1 MSSVRTRS
9 RWLAAIA
16 PGLTTGLMA
25 GLLALPLAAS
35 AQVYKWVDENG
46 VTHYTLERQEIPP
59 HLRQRLRPIA
69 PGALPPPGP
78 PEPTTRLS
86 SAPSTQTSAPVP
98 RPDHT
103 AEILSLEE
111 QIAADRETLKDLIS
125 QQRDA
130 GEFAQDPKV
139 QEIAERL
146 PRLQA
151 QLAELRRESG
161 P

>member
-16 PGLTTGLMA
+16 PGLATGLVA
-25 GLLALPLAAS
+25 GLLALPLMAS
-35 AQVYKWVDENG
+35 AKVYKWVDENG

-59 HLRQRLRPIA
+59 QLRQRLRSIA

-78 PEPTTRLS
+78 PAPGTPGS
-86 SAPSTQTSAPVP
+86 SLPSTTALP
-98 RPDHT
+98 RPDHSQ
-103 AEILSLEE
+103 EILSLEE
-111 QIAADRETLKDLIS
+111 QIEADRETLKDLIS
-125 QQRDA
+125 SQRDA
-130 GEFAQDPKV
+130 VDFAEDPAV
-139 QEIAERL
+139 REIAERL

-151 QLAELRRESG
+151 QLEQLRRETG

>member
-59 HLRQRLRPIA
+59 QLRQRLRPIA

-78 PEPTTRLS
+78 PDPTTRLS
-86 SAPSTQTSAPVP
+86 SVPSTQQASAP
-98 RPDHT
+98 RIDHS

-125 QQRDA
+125 QQRDT

>member
-16 PGLTTGLMA
+16 PGLATGLVA
-25 GLLALPLAAS
+25 GLLALPLMAS
-35 AQVYKWVDENG
+35 AKVYKWVDENG

-59 HLRQRLRPIA
+59 QLRQRLRSIA

-78 PEPTTRLS
+78 PAPGTPGS
-86 SAPSTQTSAPVP
+86 SLPSTQTHTAVP
-98 RPDHT
+98 GPDHGH
-103 AEILSLEE
+103 EILSLEE

-125 QQRDA
+125 RQRDA
-130 GEFAQDPKV
+130 IDFAQDPAV
-139 QEIAERL
+139 REIAERL

-151 QLAELRRESG
+151 QLEQLRREAG
-161 P
+161 R